1 MPAQPEAQL
10 DDGFWRA
17 FLARER
23 LPDGYRELAE
33 TWFGPLAAGLIEGHR
48 VRSAGVA
55 RLPVGVVGLCGC
67 QGSGKSTLATLL
79 AAWLQA
85 VAGLRV
91 LVLSLDD
98 FYLPRAQRLDLAQT
112 RHPLF
117 ATRGV
122 PGTHDISALGQV
134 IRALQ
139 SREDR
144 AISLPSFDKA
154 ADDRAPSGLDIRA
167 DSIDLVLLE
176 GWCVGLLPQPTDEL
190 GHPVNRL
197 EREEDPDGVWR
208 TAVNEALTGPYGE
221 VFGLI
226 ETLVVLRAPSFDHV
240 LAWRWEQEQKLRAR
254 LGEGAAGQ
262 AGLMDRPALE
272 RFLHFY
278 QRLTEWGL
286 ESLPG
291 RADLCFH
298 LQASRGIE
306 GVSGPMAWDPQ

>member
-1 MPAQPEAQL
+1 MPAQPEVQL
-10 DDGFWRA
+10 GDGFWRA

-23 LPDGYRELAE
+23 LPEAYRELAE
-33 TWFGPLAAGLIEGHR
+33 SWFAPLAAGLIKGHWA
-48 VRSAGVA
+48 RSAGVD
-55 RLPVGVVGLCGC
+55 RPPVGVVGLCGC

-98 FYLPRAQRLDLAQT
+98 FYLPRAQRLDLART
-112 RHPLF
+112 HHPLF
-117 ATRGV
+117 VTRGV

-154 ADDRAPSGLDIRA
+154 ADDRAPSGPDIRA

-176 GWCVGLLPQPTDEL
+176 GWCVGLLPQPTGEL
-190 GHPVNRL
+190 EHPVNRL

-208 TAVNEALTGPYGE
+208 TAVNEALAGPYRG
-221 VFGLI
+221 VFDLI
-226 ETLVVLRAPSFDHV
+226 DTLVVLKAPSFDRV
-240 LAWRWEQEQKLRAR
+240 FDWRWQQEQKLRVR

-262 AGLMDRPALE
+262 AGLMDRRALE

-286 ESLPG
+286 ESLPE

-298 LQASRGIE
+298 LQASRDIG
-306 GVSGPMAWDPQ
+306 GVSGPMAWDPR

>member
-48 VRSAGVA
+48 ARSAGVE

-79 AAWLQA
+79 AAWLEA

-122 PGTHDISALGQV
+122 PCTHDISALGQV

-154 ADDRAPSGLDIRA
+154 ADDRAPSGLNIRA

-176 GWCVGLLPQPTDEL
+176 GWCVGLLPQPLDQL
-190 GHPVNRL
+190 L
-197 EREEDPDGVWR
+197 S
-208 TAVNEALTGPYGE
+208 
-221 VFGLI
+221 LI
-226 ETLVVLRAPSFDHV
+226 H
-240 LAWRWEQEQKLRAR
+240 
-254 LGEGAAGQ
+254 
-262 AGLMDRPALE
+262 
-272 RFLHFY
+272 
-278 QRLTEWGL
+278 
-286 ESLPG
+286 
-291 RADLCFH
+291 
-298 LQASRGIE
+298 I
-306 GVSGPMAWDPQ
+306 